1 MKKLFTSVVI
11 KTEEMH
17 QKLVQV
23 NEHQQ
28 CIISTHH
35 RDLLKC
41 QQELLDT
48 KSSLKLQNQKLK
60 QKEDHDSIERDS
72 KQHEIAIKGVVSDQ
86 TLWNQ
91 KQSG

>member
-1 MKKLFTSVVI
+1 
-11 KTEEMH
+11 MH

-35 RDLLKC
+35 KDLLKC

-48 KSSLKLQNQKLK
+48 KSSLKLQEQKLK
-60 QKEDHDSIERDS
+60 QKEDLNSVERDS
-72 KQHEIAIKGVVSDQ
+72 NQHEVAIKGVVSDQ
-86 TLWNQ
+86 KL
-91 KQSG
+91 

>member
-1 MKKLFTSVVI
+1 
-11 KTEEMH
+11 MH

-35 RDLLKC
+35 KDLLKC

-48 KSSLKLQNQKLK
+48 KSSLKLQEQKLK
-60 QKEDHDSIERDS
+60 QKEDLNSVERDNN
-72 KQHEIAIKGVVSDQ
+72 QHEVAIKGVVSDQ
-86 TLWNQ
+86 KL
-91 KQSG
+91 

>member
-1 MKKLFTSVVI
+1 
-11 KTEEMH
+11 MH

-35 RDLLKC
+35 KDLLKC

-48 KSSLKLQNQKLK
+48 KSSLKLQEQKLK
-60 QKEDHDSIERDS
+60 QKEDLNSVERDNN
-72 KQHEIAIKGVVSDQ
+72 QHEVTIKGVVSDQ
-86 TLWNQ
+86 KL
-91 KQSG
+91 